1 MREAV
6 SHGAHA
12 LQASYNVAHAAYL
25 LLQSVAKTHD
35 GHALGL
41 SHHVAEQ
48 ELTKLTTRV
57 TAELVHETKLILG
70 NGMAFELPDVDQ
82 VIAPIVQNATDLS
95 VPIDCAELTAALRD
109 HYKPIARRLC
119 DQQVADAFVRA
130 FNLSPLRSPS
140 VRSGRVVLE
149 VSMRLD
155 DIALKFGGEKRYS
168 YSSASSLS
176 DAVKAL
182 AALLARFGASCADEV
197 AATVPS
203 FNEYDRTDVSRNA
216 YPSLGPITVR
226 AFHAKVEL
234 HLPLDLAAEINA
246 FVTEHSVV
254 LAKRGENGN

>member
-1 MREAV
+1 M
-6 SHGAHA
+6 
-12 LQASYNVAHAAYL
+12 L
-25 LLQSVAKTHD
+25 LESVAKTHD

-41 SHHVAEQ
+41 SHHSAAQ

-70 NGMAFELPDVDQ
+70 KGMAFDLPGVDQ
-82 VIAPIVQNATDLS
+82 VIAPILQNAADLS
-95 VPIDCAELTAALRD
+95 VPIDCAELTAALQN
-109 HYKPIARRLC
+109 HYKGIAQSLC

-130 FNLSPLRSPS
+130 FNLSPLRSPA

-176 DAVKAL
+176 GAVKAM
-182 AALLARFGASCADEV
+182 AALLARLGASCADEV
-197 AATVPS
+197 AASVPS
-203 FNEYDRTDVSRNA
+203 FNGHDRIEVSRSA
-216 YPSLGPITVR
+216 YPSLGPIGVR

-234 HLPLDLAAEINA
+234 HLPLDLAGEINA

-254 LAKRGENGN
+254 LAKRGESGH